1 MTHIFNPEH
10 FKKLDSPERKKSLPP
25 AEIINLLSKNSD
37 SIIAD
42 VGCGVGYF
50 SIPFAAHYKLI
61 HAIDISEIMVNEFKN
76 RTCLENIRISL
87 GDFDELLDDNSVDVF
102 FTSTVIH
109 EVDDLLDF
117 TKKAVSK
124 LTTSGTIAY
133 IDFIKQNSKMGPPEH
148 KRIASETVENMYTSF
163 GLHSIVTYN
172 IHNEFY
178 LVMGT
183 K

>member
-1 MTHIFNPEH
+1 
-10 FKKLDSPERKKSLPP
+10 
-25 AEIINLLSKNSD
+25 
-37 SIIAD
+37 
-42 VGCGVGYF
+42 
-50 SIPFAAHYKLI
+50 
-61 HAIDISEIMVNEFKN
+61 MVNEFKN